1 MLTTLL
7 FILAIAA
14 APVALVIL
22 TLFVLG
28 SALIGIIDGAANG
41 LVRPNPS

>member
-1 MLTTLL
+1 MLSTL
-7 FILAIAA
+7 ILVAAIAA
-14 APVALVIL
+14 IPVLLVVA

-28 SALIGIIDGAANG
+28 SAVAGLADGAANG